1 MTLYTGHKCGIRSN
15 QMGEQFVST
24 RVGHPLV
31 REPALADRVAEHMME
46 LVLDGTL
53 SSGMRLPP
61 ERILA
66 EQYGVSRTVI
76 REAVRTLVSKGV
88 LETRGGSGSYV
99 RGPDP
104 VAAARSVTLLLRLH
118 HGTTPVP
125 YTKIH
130 EVRRVLEVEIAA
142 LAAER
147 AQPDDIAALEQELE
161 RQRRA
166 RHDRDAYVA
175 SDVAFH
181 AALATATHNEL
192 FPVLL
197 HSIQD
202 VMTEVRRLG
211 FLVPGS
217 VDNGLMHHERVLTA
231 VQAGDAT
238 AAAHAMTEHLQDS
251 VRILLQGLEIEAAR
265 LRTG

>member
-1 MTLYTGHKCGIRSN
+1 
-15 QMGEQFVST
+15 VSL
-24 RVGHPLV
+24 RVGHPLL
-31 REPALADRVAEHMME
+31 REPALADRVAEHMMD

-66 EQYGVSRTVI
+66 EQFGVSRTVI
-76 REAVRTLVSKGV
+76 REAVRTLVSRGV

-104 VAAARSVTLLLRLH
+104 AAAARSVTLQLRLH
-118 HGTTPVP
+118 HGSTPVP

-147 AQPDDIAALEQELE
+147 AQVNDIAALEREVE

-181 AALATATHNEL
+181 AALAMATHNEL
-192 FPVLL
+192 FAVLL
-197 HSIQD
+197 NSIQD
-202 VMTEVRRLG
+202 VMMEVRRLG
-211 FLVPGS
+211 FQVPGS
-217 VDNGLMHHERVLTA
+217 VDNGLMHHERVLAA
-231 VQAGDAT
+231 VKAGDA
-238 AAAHAMTEHLQDS
+238 AAAARAMTDHLHDS
-251 VRILLQGLEIEAAR
+251 ARILREGLEIEAAR
-265 LRTG
+265 VRTG